1 MDTFDVKKYITENR
15 INEKEG
21 YESRYLITFAD
32 GTDEEVGKHAS
43 VSPEDVIGSLKK
55 KYARRGKE
63 VSDVKHLGEKPQ
75 GIYESD
81 MGNAVE
87 FYMDHYGE
95 TEMASEVR
103 DAISDAL
110 DSGKPL
116 EWVKSQI
123 KNGFLDMVLQEDK
136 DVIDPDK
143 DAVAAEKEEKKNLP
157 VPDEDGNIDDEESE
171 DIPFENNDAF
181 VLKYVSSDTDEN
193 IYVPFRAKQAK
204 NNGYN
209 TFDSAVE
216 AVSKYMFQNKD
227 IEYSEEDEVES
238 IIVNVPD
245 WVDSFAVV
253 SKKRNDDLETESSDY
268 VEWVEY
274 VNNAPK
280 DDSGI
285 SDWTSHM
292 LKSFDKAKED
302 NTFLYRLYKS

>member
-95 TEMASEVR
+95 TEMAPEVR

-116 EWVKSQI
+116 EWIKSQI

-136 DVIDPDK
+136 DVIDPDAQVVDGEQRAKEVEDEEEEGPDMEIVNKYK
-143 DAVAAEKEEKKNLP
+143 DDFEKKLATYVSN
-157 VPDEDGNIDDEESE
+157 V
-171 DIPFENNDAF
+171 FENYKGDIIDYKKF
-181 VLKYVSSDTDEN
+181 LKEIKDLRETEDYLYTIEEYGDVKYGFTRALYSSIMNYLKNNYIENNNNKVEFSDLSGYVSEFEN
-193 IYVPFRAKQAK
+193 LMPL
-204 NNGYN
+204 
-209 TFDSAVE
+209 
-216 AVSKYMFQNKD
+216 AVSSGDLRYYLKGIVDFHNKT
-227 IEYSEEDEVES
+227 
-238 IIVNVPD
+238 
-245 WVDSFAVV
+245 
-253 SKKRNDDLETESSDY
+253 L
-268 VEWVEY
+268 
-274 VNNAPK
+274 
-280 DDSGI
+280 
-285 SDWTSHM
+285 
-292 LKSFDKAKED
+292 
-302 NTFLYRLYKS
+302 